1 MVRVPSREATEEELR
16 RVHTEAHVDRVFAF
30 EDPMVA
36 ERAVKRDANDVRHS
50 ISVGEIRLNVAWVGR
65 PAN

>member
-36 ERAVKRDANDVRHS
+36 ERGLRRT
-50 ISVGEIRLNVAWVGR
+50 GR
-65 PAN
+65 AELRALKKAA